1 MTTTTTAPLVASG
14 LSVSLTVKDLQES
27 LRWYTELVG
36 FTLDRKM
43 ERDGELRG
51 AVISAGNV
59 RMLLNQDDGGKGW
72 ERVKGQGFSISIN
85 TEQDVDTI
93 AKRVVDGGGKLTTEP
108 ADMPWGAR
116 AFRLHDP
123 DGYQISISKFI
134 KQ

>member
-51 AVISAGNV
+51 AVITAGNV

-123 DGYQISISKFI
+123 DGYQLSISKLI

>member
-43 ERDGELRG
+43 ERYGELRG
-51 AVISAGNV
+51 AVITAGNV

-123 DGYQISISKFI
+123 DGYQISISKLI

>member
-51 AVISAGNV
+51 AVITAGNV

>member
-1 MTTTTTAPLVASG
+1 MTNTSFRPKSLAA
-14 LSVSLTVKDLQES
+14 SLTVRDLQES

-51 AVISAGNV
+51 AVITAGNV

>member
-36 FTLDRKM
+36 FTLDRMM

-59 RMLLNQDDGGKGW
+59 RMLLNQDDGGNGW
-72 ERVKGQGFSISIN
+72 ERVKGQCFSISIN

-123 DGYQISISKFI
+123 DGYQLSISKLI

>member
-1 MTTTTTAPLVASG
+1 MTTTTTAPLVATG

-51 AVISAGNV
+51 AVITAGNV

>member
-51 AVISAGNV
+51 AVM
-59 RMLLNQDDGGKGW
+59 R
-72 ERVKGQGFSISIN
+72 
-85 TEQDVDTI
+85 
-93 AKRVVDGGGKLTTEP
+93 P
-108 ADMPWGAR
+108 
-116 AFRLHDP
+116 
-123 DGYQISISKFI
+123 
-134 KQ
+134 

>member
-36 FTLDRKM
+36 FTLDRMM

-59 RMLLNQDDGGKGW
+59 RMLLNQDDGGNGW

-123 DGYQISISKFI
+123 DGYQLSISKLI

>member
-1 MTTTTTAPLVASG
+1 MTTTTTAPLVATG

-36 FTLDRKM
+36 FTLDRMM

-123 DGYQISISKFI
+123 DGYQLSISKLI